1 MLSLR
6 KSRFK
11 NTNKVSA
18 YVYIVECADGSFYTG
33 WTTDVEKRVAAHN
46 AKKGAKYTKA
56 RVPVVLRYV
65 ESFEDKQEAQSR
77 EYAVKQM
84 TRTQKMNLLKKDKK

>member
-1 MLSLR
+1 MP
-6 KSRFK
+6 
-11 NTNKVSA
+11 A

-33 WTTDVEKRVAAHN
+33 WTTDVEKRVATHN

-56 RVPVVLRYV
+56 RVPVILRYV

-84 TRTQKMNLLKKDKK
+84 TRAQKMKLLKKDKK